1 MVKLYKLV
9 KIVQTGLN
17 LSKIV
22 FLIKARPNWPRIV
35 NSNLSEIIKNGFL
48 VFFAGER
55 TLKSEIS
62 NLQVEK
68 SLLESRVKGLMS
80 TRADEKATLSSLE
93 RKLAE
98 ERRQKTDFQIKLET
112 ERKVK
117 KEAASAEKTA
127 QQNQTRSEVAKLEA
141 EMNTLRS
148 ELDRARDRC
157 ETAEREAYQLRSYK
171 EVHGDPEVLVNALK
185 GVQEKNRQ
193 LEIKLSE
200 ETKVKLDLFSALG
213 EAKREIGIRESKFF
227 SLILLIELLSF

>member
-1 MVKLYKLV
+1 ML
-9 KIVQTGLN
+9 
-17 LSKIV
+17 
-22 FLIKARPNWPRIV
+22 A
-35 NSNLSEIIKNGFL
+35 
-48 VFFAGER
+48 FFAGER

-213 EAKREIGIRESKFF
+213 EAKREIGIRESKVFF
-227 SLILLIELLSF
+227 PIYRVSHEYCPHLLGRGMKYSKVLNCTFLGEWKKIV

>member
-1 MVKLYKLV
+1 M
-9 KIVQTGLN
+9 
-17 LSKIV
+17 
-22 FLIKARPNWPRIV
+22 
-35 NSNLSEIIKNGFL
+35 
-48 VFFAGER
+48 
-55 TLKSEIS
+55 
-62 NLQVEK
+62 
-68 SLLESRVKGLMS
+68 KGLMS

-213 EAKREIGIRESKFF
+213 EAKREIGIRESKFLTAILHRGLRNDFFFITFIFFSNFYLDFFFPFLFGLLSPFYFASPFCRLDFYFPF
-227 SLILLIELLSF
+227 SL